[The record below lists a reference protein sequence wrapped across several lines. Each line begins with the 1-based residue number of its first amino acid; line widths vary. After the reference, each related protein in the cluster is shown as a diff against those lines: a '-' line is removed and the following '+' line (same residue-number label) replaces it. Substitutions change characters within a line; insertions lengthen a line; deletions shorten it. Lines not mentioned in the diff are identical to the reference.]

1 MFVCTSSPVCSCRGD
16 TAAPDWQATSAS
28 GSVILASVQVAH
40 LHELLLADIIHHI
53 LYTQTHTV
61 RTIILRQKKKRKK
74 RNGKVTVQTQKIE
87 RKGDSV
93 ERGVMNKRVKS
104 FPSCSKHA
112 TPPNG

>member
-53 LYTQTHTV
+53 LYTNTHSEDDNTK
-61 RTIILRQKKKRKK
+61 TKKKRKK